1 MGPANKASLVEM
13 RMDLS
18 KIIIAE
24 TGEQQVIWLSER
36 EGQRQFPIVIGMN
49 EVLAIDRRVK
59 GQRPVRPLTHE
70 LLASVIEAL
79 GAELERIVIHDL
91 QDHTFYAKLV
101 LRVGSELKEIDSRP
115 SDAIALGVA
124 IDTPIYV
131 EEHVLNTVAS

>member
-1 MGPANKASLVEM
+1 MEL

-24 TGEQQVIWLSER
+24 TGDQQVIWLSER

-70 LLASVIEAL
+70 LLANVIEVL

-101 LRVGSELKEIDSRP
+101 LRVNGELKEIDSRP

-124 IDTPIYV
+124 SDTPIYV
-131 EEHVLNTVAS
+131 EERVLEAVTP

>member
-1 MGPANKASLVEM
+1 MLLMEL

-24 TGEQQVIWLSER
+24 TGDQQVIWLRER

-70 LLASVIEAL
+70 LLANVIEVL
-79 GAELERIVIHDL
+79 DAELERIVIHDL

-101 LRVGSELKEIDSRP
+101 LRVGGELKEIDSRP

-124 IDTPIYV
+124 SDTPIYV
-131 EEHVLNTVAS
+131 EERVLEAVTP